1 MLLKPRYFSDW
12 FRRETANDSF
22 EPTVDMLLNTSIF
35 IYFGAV
41 CPWESFAPHIHT
53 ESLLDSPLP
62 IWRLICL
69 GISILALR
77 RVPVV
82 VGLHLVGW
90 LRPHVS
96 SLREAG
102 FMGFFGPIGVSAI
115 FYLHVMLEYLR
126 KHIVS
131 ESGDGELRTDV
142 RELFNVAQVCVWFV
156 VVCSVVCRTL
166 SPPNCQTNTHVTISD
181 RK

>member
-1 MLLKPRYFSDW
+1 MLLS
-12 FRRETANDSF
+12 
-22 EPTVDMLLNTSIF
+22 MSIF

-41 CPWESFAPHIHT
+41 CPWQSFAPHIRT

-62 IWRLICL
+62 AWRLICL

-77 RVPVV
+77 GVPAVV
-82 VGLHLVGW
+82 ALYLLGW

-102 FMGFFGPIGVSAI
+102 FIGFFGPIGVSAI
-115 FYLHVMLEYLR
+115 FYLHVLLEYLR
-126 KHIVS
+126 KDVVS
-131 ESGDGELRTDV
+131 KSGSEEPRADV
-142 RELFNVAQVCVWFV
+142 RELFDVARVCIWFV

-166 SPPNCQTNTHVTISD
+166 FPRTP
-181 RK
+181 K